1 MRKKFLEFIYHW
13 ASKLNVWAWNELYGK
28 RDNLYY
34 KQKGIINNKVK
45 LKEVKEIMDDV
56 EEYNAENDV
65 RKIIKNGNKQS
76 VKK

>member
-13 ASKLNVWAWNELYGK
+13 SSKLNVWAWNELYGK
-28 RDNLYY
+28 KEDLYY

-56 EEYNAENDV
+56 EDYNAENDV
-65 RKIIKNGNKQS
+65 RKIIKHSNEQ
-76 VKK
+76 

>member
-13 ASKLNVWAWNELYGK
+13 SSKLNVWAWNELYGK

-56 EEYNAENDV
+56 EDYNAENDV

>member
-56 EEYNAENDV
+56 EDYNAENDV
-65 RKIIKNGNKQS
+65 RKIIKHGNEQ
-76 VKK
+76 

>member
-28 RDNLYY
+28 KEDLYY

-56 EEYNAENDV
+56 EDYNAENDV

>member
-13 ASKLNVWAWNELYGK
+13 SSKLNVWAWNELYGK

-56 EEYNAENDV
+56 ENYNAENDV
-65 RKIIKNGNKQS
+65 RKIIKHGNEQ
-76 VKK
+76 

>member
-13 ASKLNVWAWNELYGK
+13 SSKLNVWAWNELYGK

-65 RKIIKNGNKQS
+65 RKIIKHGNEQS

>member
-13 ASKLNVWAWNELYGK
+13 SSKLNVWAWNELYGK
-28 RDNLYY
+28 KEDLYY

-56 EEYNAENDV
+56 EDYNAENDV
-65 RKIIKNGNKQS
+65 RKIIKHGNEQ
-76 VKK
+76 

>member
-13 ASKLNVWAWNELYGK
+13 SSKLNVWAWNELYGK

>member
-13 ASKLNVWAWNELYGK
+13 SSKLNVWAWNELYGK
-28 RDNLYY
+28 REDLYY

-56 EEYNAENDV
+56 EDYNAENDV
-65 RKIIKNGNKQS
+65 RKIIKHGNEQ
-76 VKK
+76 

>member
-13 ASKLNVWAWNELYGK
+13 SSKLNVWAWNELYGK

-45 LKEVKEIMDDV
+45 LKEVKEIIDDV
-56 EEYNAENDV
+56 EDYNAENDV
-65 RKIIKNGNKQS
+65 RKIIKHGNEQ
-76 VKK
+76 

>member
-28 RDNLYY
+28 KEDLYY

>member
-28 RDNLYY
+28 REYLYY

-45 LKEVKEIMDDV
+45 LKKVKEIMDDV
-56 EEYNAENDV
+56 EDYNAENDV
-65 RKIIKNGNKQS
+65 RKIIKNG
-76 VKK
+76 KK